1 MAQTTILGLANT
13 GIDKY
18 VYAYS
23 SDNPTFYDYIE
34 RTIPDN
40 LDISLIQI
48 PTIGA
53 FVINTDSLS
62 DLGCI
67 VIAKEEVT
75 LTDGL
80 VKKFQYWKYG
90 NLNEEHKICYDR
102 EISISKGL
110 NIFFVAVYGYLYKA
124 KTGLNTEKIDEVR
137 KKMKRWLA

>member
-1 MAQTTILGLANT
+1 MKQTSILGLANT
-13 GIDKY
+13 GLDKY

-23 SDNPTFYDYIE
+23 PDNPTFYDYIE

-40 LDISLIQI
+40 LELNMIQI
-48 PTIGA
+48 PSLGI
-53 FVINTDSLS
+53 FVVNTESLS

-90 NLNEEHKICYDR
+90 NLNEEPKICYER
-102 EISISKGL
+102 EISISKDL
-110 NIFFVAVYGYLYKA
+110 NIFFVAVYGFLYKP
-124 KTGLNTEKIDEVR
+124 KPGLNIEKIDEVR
-137 KKMKRWLA
+137 KRMKRWLA